1 MPRVPPDQTS
11 PFETRA
17 GACPAV
23 ATSSVPKRS
32 PHGEAGSARA
42 PPIVAPLPPFVPVKE
57 ACVVGG
63 FGRSKLYEVLGAGRV
78 RAVKLGSKTL
88 IDTASL
94 LTYLD
99 SLPAAQIRPAK
110 TAAKS
115 TPIHTP
121 RVTSGISV
129 ASEVTP
135 TDRRARPSSPTSR
148 SSPPSSMPAW
158 PRPQTEA
165 AGALTD
171 QVSQT
176 RLPAKEHE

>member
-63 FGRSKLYEVLGAGRV
+63 FGRSKLYEVVGAGRV

-110 TAAKS
+110 TKRT
-115 TPIHTP
+115 TPP
-121 RVTSGISV
+121 VGSY
-129 ASEVTP
+129 P
-135 TDRRARPSSPTSR
+135 TNWCRGGRRA
-148 SSPPSSMPAW
+148 
-158 PRPQTEA
+158 
-165 AGALTD
+165 
-171 QVSQT
+171 
-176 RLPAKEHE
+176 